1 VRIAVTVRRHRDER
15 GSITPFVLII
25 SIGILVLA
33 GLVIDGGRQMNGHGR
48 AVSYA
53 QEAAR
58 AGTNGIDVTEPRVDL
73 LNSRAMQAANAYCR
87 KAMAEDA
94 ELVACSARITELTTD
109 AGTFK
114 AVEVTA
120 RVRMDAILLGMIGKH
135 RLNAS
140 GSALANPVPGIS
152 EADQGREATGG
163 PVLDQPTGGL
173 TPSQA
178 PTDEPPESVP
188 CATVTETVTPSKP
201 KNTKKTKQPEPTVTE
216 SESCAVDTSGGS

>member
-1 VRIAVTVRRHRDER
+1 MVVQRRRGRDER

-58 AGTNGIDVTEPRVDL
+58 AGTNGIDLTEQRVEL
-73 LNSRAMQAANAYCR
+73 LNTRAMQAANAYCQQ
-87 KAMAEDA
+87 AMAEDD
-94 ELVACSARITELTTD
+94 ELVDCSARITELTTD
-109 AGTFK
+109 AGTYK

-120 RVRMDAILLGMIGKH
+120 RVEVDAILLSMIGRH
-135 RLNAS
+135 RLGSS

-152 EADQGREATGG
+152 EADQGKVATEG
-163 PVLDQPTGGL
+163 PVVDEPTGDL
-173 TPSQA
+173 SPSQA

-188 CATVTETVTPSKP
+188 CVTVTETTTKTPNNTNKP
-201 KNTKKTKQPEPTVTE
+201 EKTTETE
-216 SESCAVDTSGGS
+216 SESCAVDTGDGS